1 MKIVMFTDAY
11 WPRVNG
17 VTVSVDSFSRALV
30 RAGHQVMIVCS
41 YYPEP
46 GVEGL
51 DGAPQTSCPREGEAA
66 EDPVIVRVP
75 SMPFFISRE
84 DRVAKFSKW
93 FWVTRQV
100 ELFEPDLVHINSEFI
115 IAEFG
120 FQYALLH
127 NVPAI
132 YTFHTLW
139 EDYIANYIPWA
150 PSFLLRFIAR
160 GAQKTVLNRSYRVI
174 VPTVQ
179 IKEVVRRYTA
189 KKRTFLIPTGIDA
202 AFFEHDE
209 AKAAWFRGK
218 LEESFPALRGR
229 RILLFAGRVA
239 KEKNLSF
246 LFGIMPAILVR
257 HPDACLLIVGNGP
270 DMESLTRE
278 AAERG
283 IGDHCVFAGYMERKN
298 LALTYMMAEIFV
310 FPSLTE
316 TQGLVTL
323 EAMLSGTPVVAI
335 GEMGTIMVMGGD
347 NGGFMV
353 KNDPEEFTV
362 RVLQLM
368 EDREL
373 YKAKAAEAKL
383 HAHGWSI
390 DEVTKRLEDV
400 YRQTLASFR
409 AEHGEPRTPL
419 WELLAEKGTIVKAKW
434 QEYTYEIKKRV
445 KAAK

>member
-41 YYPEP
+41 YYPETELRDPRP
-46 GVEGL
+46 GAGEG
-51 DGAPQTSCPREGEAA
+51 SAA
-66 EDPVIVRVP
+66 PVIVRVP
-75 SMPFFISRE
+75 SLPSFISRE
-84 DRVAKFSKW
+84 DRIAKFSKW
-93 FWVTRQV
+93 FWLSRQV
-100 ELFEPDLVHINSEFI
+100 ELFEPDLVHINSEFF
-115 IAEFG
+115 IAELG

-139 EDYIANYIPWA
+139 EDYIVNYFPWA
-150 PSFLLRFIAR
+150 PAFLLRFIAR
-160 GAQKTVLNRSYRVI
+160 SIQKTILRRSYRAI

-179 IKEVVRRYTA
+179 IQAVVRRYTA
-189 KKRTFLIPTGIDA
+189 KKQTFLVPTGIDA
-202 AFFEHDE
+202 AFFEHDRAE
-209 AKAAWFRGK
+209 AAWFREK

-239 KEKNLSF
+239 KEKNLGF
-246 LFGIMPAILVR
+246 LFGIMPAILAR

-270 DMESLTRE
+270 DLESLKKE
-278 AAERG
+278 ASELG
-283 IGDHCVFAGYMERKN
+283 IGDHCVFAGYMERKD
-298 LALTYMMAEIFV
+298 LALAYMLAEIFV

-353 KNDPEEFTV
+353 KNDPEEFTR

-373 YKAKAAEAKL
+373 YEKKAAEAKL
-383 HAHGWSI
+383 HAHSWSI
-390 DEVTKRLEDV
+390 DEITKRLVDV
-400 YRQTLASFR
+400 YRQTLESFR
-409 AEHGEPRTPL
+409 AEHGEPRMPL
-419 WELLAEKGTIVKAKW
+419 WEVLAQKGTIVKTRW
-434 QEYTYEIKKRV
+434 REYTYEIKNKVRP
-445 KAAK
+445 KG